1 MSFIKRCGGRLLMRL
16 ARCVPAE
23 SAACSTSLPLQ
34 SHFMGSSSL
43 WSFSGV
49 RRMSGGEEPSS
60 RPAASVS
67 SNAAGPQPPPPGSA
81 PSRNPD
87 PQPGASTSPAPS
99 PPSASSSSS
108 RPSSP
113 SPSPS
118 GSRSADTES
127 SSAVAG
133 EPQARSD
140 GSSMPTSK
148 PTSKLKPKPKPE
160 QDDDSS
166 RDQSREGDE
175 PENVHKYHAFWRN
188 ERVRRMQPQI
198 EEGMRINAYEG
209 LQGFGGFMRG
219 PDQAWS
225 FLYDNPSAR
234 LAAAALVPLWS
245 AGVALVRPLVLGP
258 TGSMIRDE
266 VDRSFDAQEFV
277 EAVSQAVPVFFDAV
291 AAGDAEALSRMCTP
305 RGIEA
310 LDRDRRRLREE
321 LGLEITRVVPKVGQA
336 TLAGGNLWGPESIR
350 AFDPAWAG
358 NLSPD
363 MSRSWLVVGVYL
375 DVSLMV
381 SYRRVGNAGDGGGGA
396 GSTWGGGQAQEPVEL
411 QLPVRRW
418 GTWFMARGPLPKGP
432 AESLDCPWKLLAWY

>member
-1 MSFIKRCGGRLLMRL
+1 MAFVKRCGGRLLMRL
-16 ARCVPAE
+16 SRCVPAE

-34 SHFMGSSSL
+34 PHFMAFSSL
-43 WSFSGV
+43 WNSTGV

-60 RPAASVS
+60 RSAASVS
-67 SNAAGPQPPPPGSA
+67 PNPAGPQPPPPGTA

-99 PPSASSSSS
+99 SPPSASSSSH
-108 RPSSP
+108 SSP
-113 SPSPS
+113 SPESSRS
-118 GSRSADTES
+118 GSGPADIEFPSA
-127 SSAVAG
+127 AG
-133 EPQARSD
+133 KPQSRSD

-148 PTSKLKPKPKPE
+148 PTSKLKAKTKPE
-160 QDDDSS
+160 QDDDSN

-234 LAAAALVPLWS
+234 LSAAALVPLWS

-277 EAVSQAVPVFFDAV
+277 ESVSQAVPVFYDAV
-291 AAGDAEALSRMCTP
+291 ATGDAEALSRMCTP

-310 LDRDRRRLREE
+310 LDRDRRRLRME
-321 LGLEITRVVPKVGQA
+321 LGLEITRVGTKVRHA

-358 NLSPD
+358 DLSPD
-363 MSRSWLVVGVYL
+363 MSRSWLVVGV
-375 DVSLMV
+375 
-381 SYRRVGNAGDGGGGA
+381 
-396 GSTWGGGQAQEPVEL
+396 
-411 QLPVRRW
+411 
-418 GTWFMARGPLPKGP
+418 
-432 AESLDCPWKLLAWY
+432 